1 MKIPRKHLI
10 IAAFAALAAG
20 CVSCH
25 NPPLDRRVTISPN
38 LGTAVWVTDIRLAKG
53 VSSHYTLQANVVN
66 NTSSDLA
73 VQWKVSWLDP
83 NGVAI
88 DSAMSGWSDR
98 MLMPYEVVPLKGTA
112 PTSNAVDMMFYVRR
126 ARQ

>member
-1 MKIPRKHLI
+1 MRIPSLC
-10 IAAFAALAAG
+10 IAVAFAALLSG
-20 CVSCH
+20 CVAT
-25 NPPLDRRVTISPN
+25 NVPPPDRRVTLAPD
-38 LGTAVWVTDIRLAKG
+38 LGTRVYVTDVRCVENPAGI
-53 VSSHYTLQANVVN
+53 YTFQANVVN